1 MSIVTEI
8 KTSTRELWSDGRGWI
23 LLAVSVGWAL
33 SIGVRF
39 AYPTLVPFVR
49 ADFAINLT
57 TVGLLLSMV
66 WGGYALGHI
75 PGGVLCDRVGE
86 GNILVVSTVLSAG
99 TILLVAT
106 AVNVWMLF
114 AGTLAFGLA
123 TALFGPT
130 RFTLFTSI
138 YSDRA
143 GSAIGLSTAVGSLGN
158 AALPVTAAFIATY
171 ATWRLGFGVFAPLFV
186 GAAIAIWITVP
197 GRPSGH
203 TSVVDE
209 FSSDTLAHIVRG
221 IKCGSIPVVVSV
233 QITIAFV
240 NQGFAAF
247 YPVYLATTKGL
258 SPGVAAA
265 MFGLYFAA
273 GAIIQ
278 PFSGSMLDRLGA
290 RLSLVVL
297 LGTSSSALWILPFVH
312 GFAPLVA
319 ITVLIS
325 TLTGCFVVTQT
336 YITDTL
342 PNDMQGTG
350 LGILKAGWMLLT
362 ATSPIVIGAL
372 ADFGYFNEG
381 FLLLAV
387 AGTVGLALSVLRL

>member
-1 MSIVTEI
+1 MSIVTDI

-23 LLAVSVGWAL
+23 LLAVSAGWAL

-49 ADFAINLT
+49 ADFAIDLT

-66 WGGYALGHI
+66 WGGYAIGHV
-75 PGGVLCDRVGE
+75 PAGVLGDRVGE
-86 GNILVVSTVLSAG
+86 GNILVLSTLLSAG
-99 TILLVAT
+99 TIILVAT
-106 AVNVWMLF
+106 SVNVGMLF
-114 AGTLAFGLA
+114 AGTLAFGLG

-138 YSDRA
+138 YSDRS
-143 GSAIGLSTAVGSLGN
+143 GSAIGLSTAMGSLGN
-158 AALPVTAAFIATY
+158 ALLPVTAAFIATY
-171 ATWRLGFGVFAPLFV
+171 ATWRFGFGVFAPLFA
-186 GAAIAIWITVP
+186 GAAFAIWMTVP
-197 GRPSGH
+197 GRPTGH
-203 TSVVDE
+203 DSAVDE
-209 FSSDTLAHIVRG
+209 FSSETLAHIVRG
-221 IKCGSIPVVVSV
+221 IKRGSIPVVVSV

-247 YPVYLATTKGL
+247 YPVYLTTMKGL
-258 SPGVAAA
+258 SPGVAATL
-265 MFGLYFAA
+265 FGLYFAV

-278 PFSGSMLDRLGA
+278 PFSGSMLDRFGA

-297 LGTSSSALWILPFVH
+297 LGTSSFGLWLLPFVH
-312 GFAPLVA
+312 GFGPLVA
-319 ITVLIS
+319 ITVLCS
-325 TLTGCFVVTQT
+325 SLTGCFVVTQT

-342 PNDMQGTG
+342 PDDMQGTG

-362 ATSPIVIGAL
+362 ATSPMIIGVL
-372 ADFGYFNEG
+372 ADFGYFNEA

-387 AGTVGLALSVLRL
+387 AGSVGLVLSVLRL